1 MEDFAVIDFE
11 GTIDGRF
18 ISEIAPEASKNLHG
32 GRKFWLRMAADN
44 FLPNFCEQLVGQK
57 KEETRLVIVNFPEN
71 FPVPEVAGKKADYA
85 VTLREVKEK
94 VLPELNDSFAAK
106 LAKDKTL
113 ADLRQ
118 ILKHDLEHEKEHTIE
133 QAKESQIIKTLHE
146 RTQFDLPQPLLRGE
160 TRRALGELVQRNR
173 ERGVPDE
180 MLKNKEKELV
190 QGAGSLAAHRLKTN
204 FILHRIAEQE
214 KLEVKREEVDER
226 IRREAGRQ
234 NLSVEKMRREI
245 EEREGING
253 LVEEILLGKT
263 IDFLKGNVS
272 IEIRPNGNETASN

>member
-1 MEDFAVIDFE
+1 
-11 GTIDGRF
+11 
-18 ISEIAPEASKNLHG
+18 
-32 GRKFWLRMAADN
+32 
-44 FLPNFCEQLVGQK
+44 
-57 KEETRLVIVNFPEN
+57 
-71 FPVPEVAGKKADYA
+71 
-85 VTLREVKEK
+85 
-94 VLPELNDSFAAK
+94 
-106 LAKDKTL
+106 
-113 ADLRQ
+113 
-118 ILKHDLEHEKEHTIE
+118 
-133 QAKESQIIKTLHE
+133 
-146 RTQFDLPQPLLRGE
+146 LPQPLLRGE